1 MGEGRSSPQRAPR
14 SPHTAPRPRVRAEGP
29 RRGLLSPSS
38 NYQVPTTQQGTSN
51 PNRTPQRPTNSPFR
65 QTPLSGGGGKKKR
78 KTDGNDGS
86 LSSGLKP
93 SISPLSPVQSTAA
106 LVRSQHFSGVADE
119 FAEKTRSTG
128 MTLTIGLARSIGLA
142 IVRLGVAASL
152 RALLVAC
159 RAGRAS
165 ESIARSSRCTWP
177 EMARDGVRW
186 GEMARDCGG
195 PHGGA
200 WAWCRHAMA
209 WDGACVHLPRDG

>member
-1 MGEGRSSPQRAPR
+1 MMCLKRAKVSPESSP
-14 SPHTAPRPRVRAEGP
+14 
-29 RRGLLSPSS
+29 
-38 NYQVPTTQQGTSN
+38 
-51 PNRTPQRPTNSPFR
+51 
-65 QTPLSGGGGKKKR
+65 
-78 KTDGNDGS
+78 
-86 LSSGLKP
+86 
-93 SISPLSPVQSTAA
+93 AA

-177 EMARDGVRW
+177 EMARDG
-186 GEMARDCGG
+186 GG

-200 WAWCRHAMA
+200 WAWCRHAKA
-209 WDGACVHLPRDG
+209 WHTHGACVHLPRDGEVARVLPAREHLLPRGLGFG

>member
-1 MGEGRSSPQRAPR
+1 MYLSSP
-14 SPHTAPRPRVRAEGP
+14 
-29 RRGLLSPSS
+29 
-38 NYQVPTTQQGTSN
+38 
-51 PNRTPQRPTNSPFR
+51 
-65 QTPLSGGGGKKKR
+65 
-78 KTDGNDGS
+78 
-86 LSSGLKP
+86 
-93 SISPLSPVQSTAA
+93 AA

-177 EMARDGVRW
+177 EMARDGARW
-186 GEMARDCGG
+186 REMGRDGGG

-200 WAWCRHAMA
+200 WAWCRHAKA
-209 WDGACVHLPRDG
+209 WHTHGACVHLPRDGEVARVLPAREHLLPRGFGLGLGLGLGFGFGFGFGFGLGVP

>member
-1 MGEGRSSPQRAPR
+1 MMCLKRAKVSPESSP
-14 SPHTAPRPRVRAEGP
+14 
-29 RRGLLSPSS
+29 
-38 NYQVPTTQQGTSN
+38 
-51 PNRTPQRPTNSPFR
+51 
-65 QTPLSGGGGKKKR
+65 
-78 KTDGNDGS
+78 
-86 LSSGLKP
+86 
-93 SISPLSPVQSTAA
+93 AA

-177 EMARDGVRW
+177 EMARDGARW
-186 GEMARDCGG
+186 REMAEARMVGRG
-195 PHGGA
+195 HGAGM
-200 WAWCRHAMA
+200 RRRGTRMVR
-209 WDGACVHLPRDG
+209 ACTCPEMEK

>member
-1 MGEGRSSPQRAPR
+1 M
-14 SPHTAPRPRVRAEGP
+14 
-29 RRGLLSPSS
+29 
-38 NYQVPTTQQGTSN
+38 
-51 PNRTPQRPTNSPFR
+51 
-65 QTPLSGGGGKKKR
+65 
-78 KTDGNDGS
+78 
-86 LSSGLKP
+86 
-93 SISPLSPVQSTAA
+93 
-106 LVRSQHFSGVADE
+106 ADE

-177 EMARDGVRW
+177 EMARDGARW
-186 GEMARDCGG
+186 REMGRDGGG

-200 WAWCRHAMA
+200 WAWCRHAKA
-209 WDGACVHLPRDG
+209 WHTHGACVHLPRDGEVARVLPNPNPNRNLNPNPEPNLPRDGEVARVLPAREHLLPRGFGFGFGFGRGRGRGVP

>member
-1 MGEGRSSPQRAPR
+1 MNPPALRGE
-14 SPHTAPRPRVRAEGP
+14 
-29 RRGLLSPSS
+29 
-38 NYQVPTTQQGTSN
+38 
-51 PNRTPQRPTNSPFR
+51 
-65 QTPLSGGGGKKKR
+65 SGGGRREILPAARPQGAAHRTPPESESRGSPPGSPYRPTTNKQPQPNPATSPTITLPSDR
-78 KTDGNDGS
+78 NTDGNDGS

-128 MTLTIGLARSIGLA
+128 ITLTIGLARSIGLA

-186 GEMARDCGG
+186 GEMVRDCGG
-195 PHGGA
+195 PHDGA

>member
-1 MGEGRSSPQRAPR
+1 M
-14 SPHTAPRPRVRAEGP
+14 
-29 RRGLLSPSS
+29 
-38 NYQVPTTQQGTSN
+38 
-51 PNRTPQRPTNSPFR
+51 
-65 QTPLSGGGGKKKR
+65 
-78 KTDGNDGS
+78 
-86 LSSGLKP
+86 
-93 SISPLSPVQSTAA
+93 
-106 LVRSQHFSGVADE
+106 ADE

-177 EMARDGVRW
+177 EMARDGARW
-186 GEMARDCGG
+186 GEMARDGARWREIEMGRDGGG

-209 WDGACVHLPRDG
+209 WHTHGACVHLPRDLCPEMER